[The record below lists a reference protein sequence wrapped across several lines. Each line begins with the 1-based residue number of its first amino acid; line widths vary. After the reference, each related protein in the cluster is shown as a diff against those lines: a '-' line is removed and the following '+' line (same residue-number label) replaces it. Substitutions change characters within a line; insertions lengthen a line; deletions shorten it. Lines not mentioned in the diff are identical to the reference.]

1 MTDVPVHFRAKLCQD
16 KSRKTGA
23 RLLFTVG
30 DRKWSWGTLDRMHD
44 WQGQRHREYEAQGK
58 GKLFKAAL
66 LECKQE
72 AEVPGSQFPRHT

>member
-1 MTDVPVHFRAKLCQD
+1 
-16 KSRKTGA
+16 
-23 RLLFTVG
+23 
-30 DRKWSWGTLDRMHD
+30 MHD

-66 LECKQE
+66 QECKQE